1 MKQQNRKALILKVL
15 KVIFIILILVSLIN
29 LLIWYLENNKTK
41 EILNN
46 TNKYL
51 IVKDKKYRL
60 KEEIKTVN
68 KEIIGWLK
76 VDNTNINYPIVQTSN
91 NKYYLNHD
99 LEKNYNSAGWIFMDS
114 ENKLDDQNIVIYGH
128 HRRDGIM
135 FGSIDNLLSSNKSGK
150 IHLIIGD
157 KTIDFNIFSIYK
169 TEKEYNYRNRNY
181 RNFNKKIQEFKNNS
195 LIDYKVDIK
204 NKDQI
209 ITLST
214 CDNDNKNRIVVQGIK
229 IN

>member
-1 MKQQNRKALILKVL
+1 MKKQNRKALILKVL

-29 LLIWYLENNKTK
+29 LLIWYLESNKTK
-41 EILNN
+41 KIIDN

-68 KEIIGWLK
+68 EDIIGWIK
-76 VDNTNINYPIVQTSN
+76 VDNTNINYPIVQTNN

-135 FGSIDNLLSSNKSGK
+135 FGSIDNLLKNHKGGK